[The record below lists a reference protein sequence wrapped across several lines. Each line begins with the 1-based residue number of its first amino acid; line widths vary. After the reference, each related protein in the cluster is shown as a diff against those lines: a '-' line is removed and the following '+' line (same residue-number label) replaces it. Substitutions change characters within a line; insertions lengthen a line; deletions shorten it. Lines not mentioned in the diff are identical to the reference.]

1 MGWGRRLPMNRSG
14 RMFGGDLDDL
24 MAGLAG
30 NDTLQRQNDVAGAS
44 DESLIGDGAVL
55 GMLGRVRLG

>member
-1 MGWGRRLPMNRSG
+1 MNRSG